1 VADARPLFLLGAG
14 AAVAIAA
21 FMTVGLRGDIV
32 FAMELRVTRLLALV
46 QVAVAIALS
55 TVVFQTVTA
64 NRILT
69 PSIMGMDALYV
80 LIQTT
85 LVMTLGGI
93 GFAALDPSAK
103 FAGETAM
110 MALLALGLFLPMLK
124 MRSDLTLL
132 LLAGVVL
139 GVLFR
144 SLNALLARMI
154 DPNAFAVAQGAS
166 FADFNTVREDL
177 VLPALVLTALAA
189 IFIWRRRHVLD
200 IMALGTASAIGLG
213 VSWRAEAALMLV
225 VTGLLVAVSTALV
238 GPVTFL
244 GLLVVAM
251 AERITGT
258 RRHGPLL
265 PAAALTAVIVLVGGQ
280 TVLQHGFSNAVTLGV
295 VIEFAGGIVFLC
307 LLFAARPK

>member
-177 VLPALVLTALAA
+177 VLPA